1 MQVDLLIHSAT
12 QLLTIASDG
21 LRREGMQEDSPAGG
35 LGVFPKTS
43 PSPKNNSGREGVQ
56 GNSPAGGLRVSPRTP
71 FPPETRLRHGA
82 AMGELGIIEDG
93 AVAIKDGLI
102 VLVGPTAEVHRQV
115 IAAEE
120 IDASGKVVMP
130 GFVDPHTHVVFAGDR
145 AAEFEMRIKGAT
157 YLEIMAA
164 GGGIMSTVRAT
175 RLASIE
181 QLVEESRARLD
192 RMLAHGT
199 TTAEVK
205 TGYGLDTENELK
217 LLEAIRRLD
226 AEHPVDLVPT
236 FLGAHAVPEEYQGLA
251 DEYVNLVIGEML
263 PRVASSPATHSSLP
277 FCDVF
282 CDQGAFTLEQSRRV
296 LEAARDLGFGLKI
309 HADEFKPLG
318 GTRLAV
324 ELGAISADHL
334 VCTPDDEIELL
345 AGSDTIAVALPGT
358 PFGLG
363 QHEYTPARRII
374 DAGGALALASDLN
387 PGTCWCESMQL
398 IIALACRFMRMSPA
412 EAIVAATINAAHAI
426 GLGHQVGN
434 LEIGKKADILILDIP
449 DYRHLPYRFG
459 VNLVDKVIK
468 GGRVVTPLT

>member
-1 MQVDLLIHSAT
+1 MIQADLLIHSAA
-12 QLLTIASDG
+12 QLLTLAS
-21 LRREGMQEDSPAGG
+21 EG
-35 LGVFPKTS
+35 PK
-43 PSPKNNSGREGVQ
+43 R
-56 GNSPAGGLRVSPRTP
+56 
-71 FPPETRLRHGA
+71 GA
-82 AMGELGIIEDG
+82 AMGGMSIIEDG
-93 AVAIKDGLI
+93 AVAVKDGLV
-102 VLVGPTAEVHRQV
+102 VLVGPTAEVRGQV
-115 IAAEE
+115 TAAEE

-130 GFVDPHTHVVFAGDR
+130 GFVDPHTHLVFAGDR
-145 AAEFEMRIKGAT
+145 AGEFEQRVKGAT

-175 RLASIE
+175 RAASVE

-199 TTAEVK
+199 TTAEAK

-217 LLEAIRRLD
+217 MLEAIRRLD

-236 FLGAHAVPEEYQGLA
+236 FLGAHAVPEEYEGCT
-251 DEYVNLVIGEML
+251 DDYVDLVIEEML
-263 PRVASSPATHSSLP
+263 PMVKSQISNPKAQS

-282 CDQGAFTLEQSRRV
+282 CDEGAFTLEQSRRV
-296 LEAARDLGFGLKI
+296 LEAAVSSYDVTAQALGFGLKI

-363 QHEYTPARRII
+363 HHEYTPARRII
-374 DAGGALALASDLN
+374 DAGGALALATDLN
-387 PGTCWCESMQL
+387 PGTCWCESMQF
-398 IIALACRFMRMSPA
+398 IIALACRFMRMTPA
-412 EAIVAATINAAHAI
+412 EAIVAATINAAHTI
-426 GLGHQVGN
+426 GLGHRVGS
-434 LEIGKKADILILDIP
+434 LEVGKKADVVVLDAP
-449 DYRHLPYRFG
+449 DYRHLAYRFG

-468 GGRVVTPLT
+468 AGELAVP